1 MRVPPGRAVVILG
14 SSRSDGHTR
23 RAVDAVLGARA
34 VRIVDLSRLRISP
47 YDYAH
52 RNAGDDF
59 LRTVESIVPASL
71 WILATPVYWFSMS
84 APLKTFVDR
93 LSDLFE
99 VREDLGR
106 RLEGKSLALVATGAG
121 GGLPAGFQAPFR
133 HLCEYA
139 GMRYAGAFY
148 ARFHDSGR
156 PYPRLAARAKKAGD
170 AWLV

>member
-14 SSRSDGHTR
+14 SSRSDGNTR
-23 RAVDAVLGARA
+23 RSVDAVLGARTMP
-34 VRIVDLSRLRISP
+34 IVDLSRLRISP
-47 YDYAH
+47 YDYGH
-52 RNAGDDF
+52 RNADDDF
-59 LRTVESIVPASL
+59 LRTVESIASASL

-106 RLEGKSLALVATGAG
+106 RLEGKSLALVATGASAK
-121 GGLPAGFQAPFR
+121 LPAGFQAPFR
-133 HLCEYA
+133 HLCDYA

-148 ARFHDSGR
+148 ARIHDGGR
-156 PYPRLAARAKKAGD
+156 PYPRLAARARKAGD
-170 AWLV
+170 AWLE

>member
-1 MRVPPGRAVVILG
+1 MRVPPRQAVVILG
-14 SSRSDGHTR
+14 SSRSDGNTR
-23 RAVDAVLGARA
+23 RAVDAVLGARS

-47 YDYAH
+47 YDYEH
-52 RNAGDDF
+52 RNADDDF

-84 APLKTFVDR
+84 ARLKTFVDR
-93 LSDLFE
+93 LCDLFE

-106 RLEGKSLALVATGAG
+106 RLQGKSLALVATGAG
-121 GGLPAGFQAPFR
+121 AGLPAGFQAPFR
-133 HLCEYA
+133 HLGEHA

-148 ARFHDSGR
+148 ARFHDGGR

-170 AWLV
+170 AWLE